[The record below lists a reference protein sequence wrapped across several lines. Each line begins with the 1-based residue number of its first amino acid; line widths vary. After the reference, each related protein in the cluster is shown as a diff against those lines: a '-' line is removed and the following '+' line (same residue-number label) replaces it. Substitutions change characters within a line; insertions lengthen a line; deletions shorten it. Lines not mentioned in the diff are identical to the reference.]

1 MQQLKNLF
9 KTLNQQKMKSTFSI
23 LFLVLLFTGCEIKPQ
38 KINYGS
44 DNCQYCNM
52 TIVDRQHAS
61 QVVTDKGRA
70 YKFDAIECMLNYQTE
85 NTDQSVA
92 IYLVNDFKSPGEL
105 IDATT
110 ATYLISPEIASPMG
124 ANLSAFN
131 SEEKAQKTK
140 TENSGKLYNWE
151 ALKNLSLKQE

>member
-1 MQQLKNLF
+1 MKL
-9 KTLNQQKMKSTFSI
+9 TLSI
-23 LFLVLLFTGCEIKPQ
+23 FFLVLLFTACEVKPQ

-61 QVVTDKGRA
+61 QIVTEKGRS
-70 YKFDAIECMLNYQTE
+70 YKFDAIECMINYHTE
-85 NTDQSVA
+85 HSDQSVA
-92 IYLVNDFKSPGEL
+92 MYLVNDFNTPGKL

-110 ATYLISPEIASPMG
+110 ATYLISPEISSPMG

-131 SEEKAQKTK
+131 SKQVAQKTQA
-140 TENSGKLYNWE
+140 EYSGKLYDWE
-151 ALKNLSLKQE
+151 VLRLYLKEKY